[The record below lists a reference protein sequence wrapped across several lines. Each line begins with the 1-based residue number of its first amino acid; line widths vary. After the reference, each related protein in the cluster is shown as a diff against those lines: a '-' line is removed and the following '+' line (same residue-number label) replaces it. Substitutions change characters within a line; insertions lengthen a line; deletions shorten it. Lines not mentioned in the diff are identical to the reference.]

1 MIIKFLYS
9 KYFVIIGFILAVL
22 VLPAKADVDQA
33 VRMYIDTVER
43 IQSYD
48 VTFNEKRGFKEIEDP
63 SNKGSLIWTNKINEV
78 NRDIYVSGAGRKMV
92 LEDRFIGQRE
102 YCLDWESV
110 LATAADRKNGDIISV
125 TSRGTH
131 NKYMDAI
138 NPLGVLSLR
147 YSLTNSLTMEG
158 VTLKEVSEKGAPCVE
173 IEVYSDE
180 EPGILKAKVW
190 LGCEHGGLPNRVIEY
205 ITYQK
210 EKKTYPRSE
219 IEVTQFQKL
228 SDGLWVPLNL
238 TKYKY
243 SVDQYDELHRKKELS
258 LSCDLQ
264 RCSWNQVPASEV
276 KMTEGLLTRGK
287 LPGWICSTTQK
298 EILDIELEDMMIE
311 RDKKIRNKNEYTK
324 IIIVLLILSFI
335 IIPPII
341 MYFHK
346 K

>member
-1 MIIKFLYS
+1 MQ
-9 KYFVIIGFILAVL
+9 KYFVIVGFSL
-22 VLPAKADVDQA
+22 VIFVFQIKADVNQA
-33 VRMYIDTVER
+33 VRMYIDTVEK

-48 VTFNEKRGFKEIEDP
+48 VTFNEKRIFNEIEDP
-63 SNKGSLIWTNKINEV
+63 SNKGSLIWTNNINEI
-78 NRDIYVSGAGRKMV
+78 NRDIYVSGMGRRMV
-92 LEDRFIGQRE
+92 LEDNFIGQRE

-110 LATAADRKNGDIISV
+110 LAAAANRKNGDIISV

-131 NKYMDAI
+131 NEYMDAI

-158 VTLKEVSEKGAPCVE
+158 VTLKETSEKGASCVE

-180 EPGILKAKVW
+180 EPGVLKAKVW
-190 LGCEHGGLPNRVIEY
+190 LDCEHGGLPNRVIGY
-205 ITYQK
+205 ITDRK
-210 EKKTYPRSE
+210 GKKTYPYSE
-219 IEVTQFQKL
+219 IEVTQFHKL

-238 TKYKY
+238 TAYRHRFR
-243 SVDQYDELHRKKELS
+243 SDELRREKELS

-287 LPGWICSTTQK
+287 RPGWICSTTQQ
-298 EILDIELEDMMIE
+298 EILDTKLAEMMIE
-311 RDKKIRNKNEYTK
+311 RDKKIRDKNEYTK
-324 IIIVLLILSFI
+324 IIIVSLVLSLI

-341 MYFHK
+341 VYFRK

>member
-1 MIIKFLYS
+1 MLKWF
-9 KYFVIIGFILAVL
+9 FIIGLSVSVLA
-22 VLPAKADVDQA
+22 LPAKADVNQA
-33 VRMYIDTVER
+33 VRMYIDTVEK

-48 VTFNEKRGFKEIEDP
+48 VTFSEKRIFGETEDP
-63 SNKGSLIWTNKINEV
+63 SNKGNMIWTNRVNEV

-102 YCLDWESV
+102 CCLDWESV
-110 LATAADRKNGDIISV
+110 LATAADRKNGDIMSAM
-125 TSRGTH
+125 SRSH

-190 LGCEHGGLPNRVIEY
+190 LDCEHGGLPNRVIEY

-210 EKKTYPRSE
+210 EKKTYPCSE
-219 IEVTQFQKL
+219 IEITQFHKL
-228 SDGLWVPLNL
+228 SDGVWVPLNL
-238 TKYKY
+238 TKYRHEFR
-243 SVDQYDELHRKKELS
+243 YDGLHREKKLS

-264 RCSWNQVPASEV
+264 KCSWNQVPASEV
-276 KMTEGLLTRGK
+276 KMTEGLLTEGK
-287 LPGWICSTTQK
+287 PPRWIYSTTQK
-298 EILDIELEDMMIE
+298 EILDTKLWEKMIE
-311 RDKKIRNKNEYTK
+311 KKEKRGDKNEYTK
-324 IIIVLLILSFI
+324 VIMLSVILSI
-335 IIPPII
+335 LIIPPFILYYI
-341 MYFHK
+341 QK
-346 K
+346 RKI

>member
-1 MIIKFLYS
+1 M
-9 KYFVIIGFILAVL
+9 L
-22 VLPAKADVDQA
+22 VLPVKADVNQA

-48 VTFNEKRGFKEIEDP
+48 VTFDERRIFEEVEDP
-63 SNKGSLIWTNKINEV
+63 SNKEILVWTNRLSAI
-78 NRDIYVSGAGRKMV
+78 NRDIYVSGVGRRMV
-92 LEDRFIGQRE
+92 LEDDYIGQRE

-110 LATAADRKNGDIISV
+110 LAAAANRKNGDIISV

-158 VTLKEVSEKGAPCVE
+158 VTLKEVSEKGASCVE

-243 SVDQYDELHRKKELS
+243 SVDQYEELHREKELS

-264 RCSWNQVPASEV
+264 KCSWNQVPASEV
-276 KMTEGLLTRGK
+276 KMTEGLLTEGK
-287 LPGWICSTTQK
+287 LPGWIYSTTQK
-298 EILDIELEDMMIE
+298 EILDLKFAKMMIE
-311 RDKKIRNKNEYTK
+311 KAKKRNENKYSKT
-324 IIIVLLILSFI
+324 IVVILILSFI

-341 MYFHK
+341 MYFRK
-346 K
+346 KIKYK

>member
-1 MIIKFLYS
+1 MLKWF
-9 KYFVIIGFILAVL
+9 FIIGLSVSVLAF
-22 VLPAKADVDQA
+22 PAKADVNQA
-33 VRMYIDTVER
+33 IRMYIDTVEK

-48 VTFNEKRGFKEIEDP
+48 VTFDERRIFEEVEDP
-63 SNKGSLIWTNKINEV
+63 SNKEILVWTNRLSAI
-78 NRDIYVSGAGRKMV
+78 NRDIYVSGVGRRMV
-92 LEDRFIGQRE
+92 LEDDYIGQRE
-102 YCLDWESV
+102 YCLDWDSV
-110 LATAADRKNGDIISV
+110 LVAAANRKNGDIISV

-158 VTLKEVSEKGAPCVE
+158 VTLKEVSEKGASCVE

-243 SVDQYDELHRKKELS
+243 SVDQYEELHREKELS

-264 RCSWNQVPASEV
+264 KCSWNQVPASEV
-276 KMTEGLLTRGK
+276 KMTEGLLTEGK
-287 LPGWICSTTQK
+287 LPGWIYSTTQK
-298 EILDIELEDMMIE
+298 EILDLKSAKMMIE
-311 RDKKIRNKNEYTK
+311 KAKKRRNKNEYTK
-324 IIIVLLILSFI
+324 VIMLSVVLSIL
-335 IIPPII
+335 IIPPFILYYI
-341 MYFHK
+341 RK
-346 K
+346 RKV

>member
-1 MIIKFLYS
+1 MALKKHILKYLSIIWLS
-9 KYFVIIGFILAVL
+9 VL
-22 VLPAKADVDQA
+22 VLPVKADVNQA

-48 VTFNEKRGFKEIEDP
+48 VTFDERRIFEEVEDP
-63 SNKGSLIWTNKINEV
+63 SNKEILVWTNRLSAI
-78 NRDIYVSGAGRKMV
+78 NRDIYVSGVGRRMV
-92 LEDRFIGQRE
+92 LEDDYIGQRE

-110 LATAADRKNGDIISV
+110 LAAAANRKNGDIISV

-158 VTLKEVSEKGAPCVE
+158 VTLKEVSEKGASCVE

-238 TKYKY
+238 TKYSY
-243 SVDQYDELHRKKELS
+243 SVDQYEELHREKELS

-264 RCSWNQVPASEV
+264 KCSWNQVPASEV
-276 KMTEGLLTRGK
+276 KMTEGLLVEGK
-287 LPGWICSTTQK
+287 LPGWIYSTTQK
-298 EILDIELEDMMIE
+298 EILDLKSAKMMIE
-311 RDKKIRNKNEYTK
+311 KAKKRNENKYSKT
-324 IIIVLLILSFI
+324 IVVILILSFI

-341 MYFHK
+341 MYFRK

>member
-1 MIIKFLYS
+1 
-9 KYFVIIGFILAVL
+9 
-22 VLPAKADVDQA
+22 
-33 VRMYIDTVER
+33 MYIDTVEK

-48 VTFNEKRGFKEIEDP
+48 VTFDERRIFEEVEDP
-63 SNKGSLIWTNKINEV
+63 SNKEILVWTNRLSAI
-78 NRDIYVSGAGRKMV
+78 NRDIYVSGVGRRMV
-92 LEDRFIGQRE
+92 LEDDYIGQRE
-102 YCLDWESV
+102 YCLDWDSV
-110 LATAADRKNGDIISV
+110 LVAAANRKNGDIISV

-158 VTLKEVSEKGAPCVE
+158 VTLKEVSEKGASCVE

-243 SVDQYDELHRKKELS
+243 SVDQYEELHREKELS

-264 RCSWNQVPASEV
+264 KCSWNQVPASEV
-276 KMTEGLLTRGK
+276 KMTEGLLTEGK
-287 LPGWICSTTQK
+287 LPGWIYSTTQK
-298 EILDIELEDMMIE
+298 EILDLKSAKMMIE
-311 RDKKIRNKNEYTK
+311 KAKKRRNKNEYTK
-324 IIIVLLILSFI
+324 VIMLSVVLSIL
-335 IIPPII
+335 IIPPFILYYI
-341 MYFHK
+341 RK
-346 K
+346 RKV

>member
-1 MIIKFLYS
+1 
-9 KYFVIIGFILAVL
+9 
-22 VLPAKADVDQA
+22 
-33 VRMYIDTVER
+33 
-43 IQSYD
+43 
-48 VTFNEKRGFKEIEDP
+48 
-63 SNKGSLIWTNKINEV
+63 
-78 NRDIYVSGAGRKMV
+78 
-92 LEDRFIGQRE
+92 
-102 YCLDWESV
+102 
-110 LATAADRKNGDIISV
+110 
-125 TSRGTH
+125 
-131 NKYMDAI
+131 
-138 NPLGVLSLR
+138 
-147 YSLTNSLTMEG
+147 MEG